1 MTNKEKFLSLVTTD
15 DSNTIKKVKERQL
28 NRERLRESQQ
38 IALKVLLKL
47 DEMGWS
53 QKKLAEKMLV
63 SPQQISKIVRGK
75 ENLTLETQIRLQKI
89 LKIPILA
96 SFYENAR
103 TGHKKPA
110 VI

>member
-47 DEMGWS
+47 DEIGWS
-53 QKKLAEKMLV
+53 QKSSQKKCWYHPSKSVKL
-63 SPQQISKIVRGK
+63 
-75 ENLTLETQIRLQKI
+75 
-89 LKIPILA
+89 
-96 SFYENAR
+96 
-103 TGHKKPA
+103 
-110 VI
+110 

>member
-53 QKKLAEKMLV
+53 QKKLAEKYINFSV
-63 SPQQISKIVRGK
+63 K
-75 ENLTLETQIRLQKI
+75 
-89 LKIPILA
+89 
-96 SFYENAR
+96 
-103 TGHKKPA
+103 
-110 VI
+110 